1 SEGFANQNNLNVDK
15 IPVVFFSRLEER
27 KGLCTFVEAI
37 KLLNPILVER
47 IQIIFMGKIIPLQ
60 SSQLQHLDSQQYI
73 EQQLDSQI
81 TYNLIPN
88 LSSQDA
94 ITFITELNHP
104 IVCLTSIQENFP
116 NTGLEMG
123 QLPVSLVVSNTG
135 GFQETLNLIERY
147 DCVRWFHPG
156 NSHSLAQTITEAIN
170 AYPEKPLIPQYELLE
185 QVNQRLLNQRLEYM
199 SQAFIN
205 AAPKEPQ
212 TPKVT
217 IAIVCWQTVNTILEC
232 LESLAAQTYNNFDVI
247 IGYRESIDE
256 YLQEIITQAQTKFP
270 SYKYLNLDANWSLG
284 ESYNYLVELAA
295 GEYVLQLAVEHIALP
310 DMLEKLV
317 TAAIASNADVVVC
330 PQVKLQEDGELKA
343 MPAAVNY
350 AFINGSLLK
359 LLEFN
364 HKQDI
369 SALFSLKLLQEFR
382 YSPERGLFALNWHIL
397 AAAIATGKEI
407 AYYPYPL
414 YVTSNSAS
422 TTNPVNLA

>member
-1 SEGFANQNNLNVDK
+1 
-15 IPVVFFSRLEER
+15 
-27 KGLCTFVEAI
+27 
-37 KLLNPILVER
+37 
-47 IQIIFMGKIIPLQ
+47 
-60 SSQLQHLDSQQYI
+60 
-73 EQQLDSQI
+73 
-81 TYNLIPN
+81 
-88 LSSQDA
+88 
-94 ITFITELNHP
+94 
-104 IVCLTSIQENFP
+104 
-116 NTGLEMG
+116 G

-147 DCVRWFHPG
+147 DCVHYFHTT
-156 NSHSLAQTITEAIN
+156 NSYSLAQTITEAIN
-170 AYPEKPLIPQYELLE
+170 AYPEKPLIPQYEFLE
-185 QVNQRLLNQRLEYM
+185 QVNQRLLNERLEYM

-217 IAIVCWQTVNTILEC
+217 ISIVCQQTVNTILEC
-232 LESLAAQTYNNFDVI
+232 LESLAAQSYKNFDVI
-247 IGYRESIDE
+247 IGYPESSDE

-284 ESYNYLVELAA
+284 ESYNYLVELAT

-317 TAAIASNADVVVC
+317 TAAIASDADVVVC
-330 PQVKLQEDGELKA
+330 PQVALQEDGKLEA

-350 AFINGSLLK
+350 AFMNGCLLK

-364 HKQDI
+364 HNQDI

-382 YSPERGLFALNWHIL
+382 YSTERGLLGLNWHIF

-414 YVTSNSAS
+414 YVTSNSDS
-422 TTNPVNLA
+422 TINPVNLAKERYYLRQYLYQIKPAKWNQRQLNFLLTGVEQLLQQQNSG